1 MNRAVLTL
9 AALSALSAFAADPVR
24 LDSGLVSGSDGN
36 ITGVRIYKGIPYAAP
51 PVGDLRWKPP
61 IAPAAWTDVKAATE
75 FSAVCM
81 QAPYP
86 ETSPYYTPIPN
97 RSEDCLYLNVWTAA
111 KTASDRRP
119 VMVWIHGGAFTR
131 GSGSTPTYDG
141 SRFAEKGVVLV
152 TVNYRLGAFGF
163 FAHPDLT
170 AQSPHHSSGN
180 YGLLDQ
186 IAALEWVKRN
196 IAAFGGDPKRV
207 TLFGESAGSSAVNF
221 LQASPLAKGLFH
233 RVIGESGANFSRGGT
248 LADLERAGAKYSLAD
263 LRSKSA
269 DDLLKMQI
277 AARPGVDG
285 WVVPASVA
293 SIFAQGKQS
302 DVPVIAG
309 SNADESRTLSPWSS
323 NQNAFLESVQ
333 KRFGASSEEFLKLY
347 PVDSETTAAEAHYT
361 STRDQ
366 GMGWNMRTW
375 VREQTKT
382 GKSPAFLYYF
392 TRIPPN
398 PVGEK
403 YHAYHA
409 AEIQYVFGNLSPK
422 VQWQDADKKL
432 SDTML
437 QYWVNFAAKGDPNGP
452 GVPPWPRYDATLDA
466 GMEFG
471 DSVMVKRNIN
481 KTALDFFDRLA
492 GGEGSR

>member
-1 MNRAVLTL
+1 MNRVVFTL
-9 AALSALSAFAADPVR
+9 ATLSALAASADPVK
-24 LDSGLVSGSDGN
+24 LDSGLISGADGN
-36 ITGVRIYKGIPYAAP
+36 AGGVRVYKGIPYAAP
-51 PVGDLRWKPP
+51 PVGEMRWKPP
-61 IAPAAWTDVKAATE
+61 AAPAPWQGVRAATE
-75 FSAVCM
+75 FSPVCM
-81 QAPYP
+81 QLPYP
-86 ETSPYYTPIPN
+86 ETSPYYSPIPN

-119 VMVWIHGGAFTR
+119 VMVWVHGGAFTR

-141 SRFAEKGVVLV
+141 ENFAQRGVVLV
-152 TVNYRLGAFGF
+152 TINYRLGVFGF
-163 FAHPDLT
+163 LAHPDLT

-186 IAALEWVKRN
+186 IAALEWVRKN

-207 TLFGESAGSSAVNF
+207 TIFGESAGSSAVNF
-221 LQASPLAKGLFH
+221 LQASPLARGLFH
-233 RVIGESGANFSRGGT
+233 RLIGESGANFSRGGT
-248 LADLERAGAKYSLAD
+248 LADLERGGAKYSLSE
-263 LRSKSA
+263 LRAKSA
-269 DDLLKMQI
+269 EDLLKMEI

-285 WVVPASVA
+285 WVVPSSVS

-309 SNADESRTLSPWSS
+309 SNADESRTLQPWSS
-323 NQNAFLESVQ
+323 NQSAFLESVH
-333 KRFGASSEEFLKLY
+333 KRFGPASDEFLKLY
-347 PVDSETTAAEAHYT
+347 PVDSEATAADAHYA

-392 TRIPPN
+392 TRIPPG
-398 PVGEK
+398 PLGEK
-403 YHAYHA
+403 YRAYHA
-409 AEIQYVFGNLSPK
+409 AEIAYVFGNLSPK
-422 VQWQDADKKL
+422 RTWEDVDRKL

-437 QYWVNFAAKGDPNGP
+437 QYWVNFASKGDPNGAGLP
-452 GVPPWPRYDATLDA
+452 AWPRYDSTVDA
-466 GMEFG
+466 GIEFG
-471 DSVMVKRNIN
+471 NFTAVKRNIN
-481 KTALDFFDRLA
+481 KAALDFFDRLA

>member
-1 MNRAVLTL
+1 MNRVLFTL
-9 AALSALSAFAADPVR
+9 AAFSTLAIFADPVR
-24 LDSGLVSGSDGN
+24 LDSGLVSGADGR
-36 ITGVRIYKGIPYAAP
+36 ITGVRVYKGIPYAAP
-51 PVGDLRWKPP
+51 PVGDMRWKPP
-61 IAPAAWTDVKAATE
+61 APPAPWTGVKAATE
-75 FSAVCM
+75 FSPVCM
-81 QAPYP
+81 QNPYP
-86 ETSPYYTPIPN
+86 ETSIYYSPLPN

-111 KTASDRRP
+111 KTPSDRRP
-119 VMVWIHGGAFTR
+119 VMIWIHGGGFTR

-141 SRFAEKGVVLV
+141 ENFAQKGVVLV
-152 TVNYRLGAFGF
+152 TVNYRLAAFGF
-163 FAHPDLT
+163 LAHPDLT

-207 TLFGESAGSSAVNF
+207 TIFGESAGSSAVNF
-221 LQASPLAKGLFH
+221 LQASPLAKGLFQ
-233 RVIGESGANFSRGGT
+233 RAIGESGANFARGGT
-248 LADLERAGAKYSLAD
+248 LADLERAGAKYSLTE

-269 DDLLKMQI
+269 EDLLKMEI

-285 WVVPASVA
+285 CVVPASVA
-293 SIFAQGKQS
+293 SIFAQGKQN

-309 SNADESRTLSPWSS
+309 SNADESRTLAPYSS
-323 NQNAFLESVQ
+323 NQSAFLESVR

-347 PVDSETTAAEAHYT
+347 PVDSEATAAEAHYA

-375 VREQTKT
+375 AREQAKT
-382 GKSPAFLYYF
+382 GKAPAFLYYF
-392 TRIPPN
+392 TRIPPG
-398 PVGEK
+398 PDADK
-403 YHAYHA
+403 YRAYHA

-422 VQWQDADKKL
+422 RPWEDTDRKL
-432 SDTML
+432 SDAML
-437 QYWVNFAAKGDPNGP
+437 QYWVNFAVKGDPNGP
-452 GVPPWPRYDATLDA
+452 GLPPWPRYDATVDA

-471 DSVMVKRNIN
+471 NSVVVKRNIN